1 MLMKPEFDA
10 FAETYRTVQTKHLQ
24 PTGENSEYFAQLKA
38 DKLVEWLI
46 LYKKNNP
53 TMLLDFG
60 CGDGNMTEYVAHLL
74 PTTKIYGVD
83 PSSESVE
90 LAKKRLPNASFYTSG
105 PTLPFFENNMFDV
118 IYAAGV
124 FHHIPFNE
132 HKEYLDE
139 LHRILKP
146 NGLLILF
153 ELNPWNP
160 GTSYIF
166 HTHPMEKNAKML
178 TPHYAKRLTNSY
190 GHKDTIFYCFF
201 PHALKALRPLEK
213 YLTNIPLGGLYGT
226 ILQK

>member
-1 MLMKPEFDA
+1 MKNIIEYLRTIDPVKAGLITVSSRYNAANSVLIYYGSNKYLTFT
-10 FAETYRTVQTKHLQ
+10 TYVRKPYIPSKTDKHAVVPAGMEYRPDLI
-24 PTGENSEYFAQLKA
+24 SEQAYGSP
-38 DKLVEWLI
+38 DYWW
-46 LYKKNNP
+46 
-53 TMLLDFG
+53 
-60 CGDGNMTEYVAHLL
+60 
-74 PTTKIYGVD
+74 KIM
-83 PSSESVE
+83 E
-90 LAKKRLPNASFYTSG
+90 A
-105 PTLPFFENNMFDV
+105 NNMFDV

-226 ILQK
+226 IL